1 MAKKL
6 CAICNTN
13 KVGWLS
19 PNIENDS
26 DAKMCDS
33 CLKSM
38 GLEPTNFS
46 NDVILKYDGVDKI
59 KELKASG
66 FKYDY
71 KTRLSEIKKLN
82 QQLKQDII
90 DDNLRLSKLDK
101 NQSDTIRE
109 INNAK
114 SEMEILDLK
123 SKRDEA
129 KQRVEYIKGLL
140 DNHPEQPLHND
151 ADENSDNTD
160 KFEEI
165 KKYKELLDSGIISDK
180 EFNDKKSELLGL

>member
-1 MAKKL
+1 M
-6 CAICNTN
+6 
-13 KVGWLS
+13 
-19 PNIENDS
+19 
-26 DAKMCDS
+26 
-33 CLKSM
+33 
-38 GLEPTNFS
+38 
-46 NDVILKYDGVDKI
+46 
-59 KELKASG
+59 
-66 FKYDY
+66 
-71 KTRLSEIKKLN
+71 
-82 QQLKQDII
+82 
-90 DDNLRLSKLDK
+90 SKLEK

-151 ADENSDNTD
+151 AAENSDNTD

-165 KKYKELLDSGIISDK
+165 KKYKELLDNGIISDK